1 MRAIWSFVKEIVI
14 VLTIALILSSIVR
27 AFFFQAFYVP
37 SASMEDTLQLQD
49 RIIASKFSKIYS
61 PVDRGDVIVFRDPGG
76 WLPDS
81 QGSSNP
87 VVRALIFVGLL
98 PSDEG
103 KDLVKRVIAKGGD
116 EVICCDDAGRI
127 IVNGVPLE
135 EDYLKSGV
143 SSDQVEFEITV
154 PEGRLFMLGDNRPNS
169 RDSRYHLQIAYGTIP
184 ESHVVGKVNYRIWPF
199 DRFAKLNTPEIF
211 SQIPDNN

>member
-116 EVICCDDAGRI
+116 EENGCDDAGRSI
-127 IVNGVPLE
+127 DNGAPLG
-135 EDYLKSGV
+135 EDY
-143 SSDQVEFEITV
+143 
-154 PEGRLFMLGDNRPNS
+154 
-169 RDSRYHLQIAYGTIP
+169 
-184 ESHVVGKVNYRIWPF
+184 
-199 DRFAKLNTPEIF
+199 
-211 SQIPDNN
+211 

>member
-1 MRAIWSFVKEIVI
+1 MRALWAFVKEIVI
-14 VLTIALILSSIVR
+14 VLSIALILSSIVR

-49 RIIASKFSKIYS
+49 RIIASKISKLYS
-61 PVDRGDVIVFRDPGG
+61 PIERGDLIVFRDPGG

-87 VVRALIFVGLL
+87 LVRGLIFVGLL

-116 EVICCDDAGRI
+116 TVVCCDESGRI
-127 IVNGVPLE
+127 SVNSVALN
-135 EDYLKSGV
+135 EDYLKAGV
-143 SSDQVEFEITV
+143 TTDQVEFEITV
-154 PEGRLFMLGDNRPNS
+154 PADRYFMLGDNRPNS
-169 RDSRYHLQIAYGTIP
+169 RDSRYHLQTAYGTIP
-184 ESHVVGKVNYRIWPF
+184 NSHVVGKVNFRIWPF
-199 DRFAKLNTPEIF
+199 DRIARLNTPEIF
-211 SQIPDNN
+211 EAVPDNN

>member
-1 MRAIWSFVKEIVI
+1 MRTIWSFIKEIVI

-49 RIIASKFSKIYS
+49 RIIASKISKLYS

-87 VVRALIFVGLL
+87 AVRALIFVGLL

-127 IVNGVPLE
+127 SVNGIALE

-143 SSDQVEFEITV
+143 TTDQVEFQITV
-154 PEGRLFMLGDNRPNS
+154 PEGRFFMLGDNRPNS
-169 RDSRYHLQIAYGTIP
+169 RDSRYHLETAYGTIP

-199 DRFAKLNTPEIF
+199 ERFAKLDRPQIF
-211 SQIPDNN
+211 SQILDSN

>member
-49 RIIASKFSKIYS
+49 RIIASKISKIYS

-116 EVICCDDAGRI
+116 EVICCDDVGRI

-169 RDSRYHLQIAYGTIP
+169 RDSRYHLQTAYGTIP